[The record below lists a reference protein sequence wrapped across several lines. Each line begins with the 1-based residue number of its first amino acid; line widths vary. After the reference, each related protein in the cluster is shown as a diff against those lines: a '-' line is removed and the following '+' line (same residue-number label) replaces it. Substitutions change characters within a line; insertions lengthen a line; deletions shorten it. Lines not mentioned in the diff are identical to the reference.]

1 MPKYV
6 FKCSEG
12 HKREVK
18 MTFKEFDYFKLIGG
32 VSCIEC
38 PYFGGGVLMQAEIQP
53 TRFSITPGLYDDLK
67 TGSVQED
74 QLRREGYW

>member
-12 HKREVK
+12 HKREVTL
-18 MTFKEFDYFKLIGG
+18 TFKEFDHFKVVGL
-32 VSCIEC
+32 SCTEC
-38 PYFGGGVLMQAEIQP
+38 PIFGGGVLMHVEVQS

-67 TGSVQED
+67 TGSVQEQ